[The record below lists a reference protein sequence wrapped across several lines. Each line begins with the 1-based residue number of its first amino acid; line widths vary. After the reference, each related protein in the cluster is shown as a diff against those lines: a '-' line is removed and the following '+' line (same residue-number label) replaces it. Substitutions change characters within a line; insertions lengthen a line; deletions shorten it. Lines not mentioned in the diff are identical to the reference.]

1 MDTGIVR
8 VWGKCNNVDVVY
20 TRNNQGLWE
29 VSVPAPVNFTY
40 VLEIWAEDGAG
51 NVGYLATIRVT
62 ISRDNLNISKIEI
75 IKMGSMFS
83 IEAVEDIFGKIN
95 TSKINTSF
103 ESENINSSLGAPG
116 ALRTSFD

>member
-1 MDTGIVR
+1 MDTGIRR

-51 NVGYLATIRVT
+51 NVGYLATIRAT
-62 ISRDNLNISKIEI
+62 ISRDSLNISKIEI

-103 ESENINSSLGAPG
+103 ESENINSSLEAPG
-116 ALRTSFD
+116 VLRTSFD